1 MNKKRSFLLLLL
13 LMGMLLVRP
22 GLTLAQEVQVKRSD
36 KVVTVGSKK
45 FYMHHVQAGETL
57 YSIAKV
63 YHVTEDEIK
72 QYNPELKNGGLKA
85 KMVIGIPYV
94 EEPEA
99 VAPAPKPVTPE
110 PVKPT
115 PEPVEPKP
123 EPVEPKPEPT
133 VTKPETDIKVPQ
145 VPSKLS
151 DTIVE
156 VGGKKYVMHYVKPG
170 ETVWGLSRDFRV
182 PESEIVAKN
191 PEIKEGLKAGM
202 VIGIPYVEAPKPVV
216 VEEPKPEEPKIV
228 AVKPEQPKQE
238 EIKPVKVEEPKPV
251 VVEEPKPEEP
261 KIVVVKPEPVVVEP
275 EPIVVEEPKPVVVSP
290 SGIVPPLSEGDEYG
304 EGYVI
309 HTVQKSEKTRTML
322 RDWDVSIDEFRQLNP
337 SVGSRVFEGQ
347 KVLIPYQVPL
357 TEPTTAAV
365 GVPEEPEPIVEEEP
379 VVEIPVEVELPEE
392 NAERRLL
399 YSEEDKPL
407 DCLASR
413 AYANHHFHVALL
425 VPLYLN
431 DIDKIEASQ
440 ERSEKSK
447 KSRALRFLQFYE
459 GFMMAVRSLTD
470 EKGLQLELSVIDV
483 TENTAGAEAAV
494 EQLRG
499 QDIDLIIGP
508 FFSKSFAV
516 VENYAASQ
524 GIMVVNP
531 LSERE
536 SVVADASNVLKLKPS
551 MDAMVTELADLI
563 RYKYPKSKVTLI
575 TPANVK
581 DSLMVEA
588 IENSLAAVVQPEV
601 ELSNAEMLELIQ
613 RESQRRK
620 MGKRVLSTLEVEGQ
634 VFSTKALEAH
644 PDDVTYFQNHFQH
657 ITYSDSDI
665 KTFREGLSAARDNV
679 LVAYGDDLVFATKI
693 LNNINKSARK
703 YPITLIGLPD
713 WNKFENLLVQNLLNL
728 NAIYFD
734 DHFVNYNDSLVQQ
747 FVEDFRDK
755 YDSEPDDYAFEGYD
769 VGWYFMNALMEFG
782 PQPMECLPYYHLPLL
797 HSNYYF
803 NKSRRSDGLE
813 NRYWNVFQYDNHAIE
828 LKPVKVYPGEQ

>member
-123 EPVEPKPEPT
+123 EPT
-133 VTKPETDIKVPQ
+133 VTKPETDIKVTQ

-228 AVKPEQPKQE
+228 VVKPEQPKQE

-399 YSEEDKPL
+399 YSEEDKPM

-440 ERSEKSK
+440 DRSEKSK

-459 GFMMAVRSLTD
+459 GFMMAVRSLTN

-516 VENYAASQ
+516 VEDYAASQ

-588 IENSLAAVVQPEV
+588 IENSLATVVQPEV

>member
-145 VPSKLS
+145 VSSKLS

-440 ERSEKSK
+440 DRSEKSK

-516 VENYAASQ
+516 VEDYAASQ

-588 IENSLAAVVQPEV
+588 IENSLATVVQPEV